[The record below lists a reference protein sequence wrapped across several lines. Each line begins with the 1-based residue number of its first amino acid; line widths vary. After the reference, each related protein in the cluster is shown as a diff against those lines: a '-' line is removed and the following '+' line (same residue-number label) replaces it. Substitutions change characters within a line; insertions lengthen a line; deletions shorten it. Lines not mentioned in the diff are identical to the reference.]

1 MKIIRI
7 IVIAAIAAI
16 ASDQTLA
23 QAPAVGQLLV
33 SNTSLRDPNFAETV
47 MLILFHN
54 DEIGSAGV
62 MINRPTWVNPG
73 EAFPEDDGLQN
84 FTGELYL
91 GGPVAPTDIWT
102 VFESDGAIPEEVQA
116 QPLGES
122 IWFNPGT
129 RILESVDFSLP
140 DAPRVRIYA
149 GRAEWGPGQLERE
162 IDRDSW
168 RVVPFDANYV
178 FSEDPSTLWQRM
190 PRMTGSTSAS
200 VRDADERRRQPELS
214 GR

>member
-1 MKIIRI
+1 MKLIHAM
-7 IVIAAIAAI
+7 VIA
-16 ASDQTLA
+16 TLA
-23 QAPAVGQLLV
+23 ATASGQAFAQTPAVGQLLV
-33 SNTSLRDPNFAETV
+33 SNTSLRDPNFAESV

-84 FTGELYL
+84 YGGDLYL

-102 VFESDGAIPEEVQA
+102 VFESDDSIPEGVQA

-129 RILESVDFSLP
+129 QILGSIDFSLP

-162 IDRDSW
+162 IDRGSW
-168 RVVPFDANYV
+168 RVVPFDRSYV
-178 FSEDPSTLWQRM
+178 FSEDPSSLWQRM
-190 PRMTGSTSAS
+190 PRITGSTSAS
-200 VRDADERRRQPELS
+200 VGDAEERGGQPAVS